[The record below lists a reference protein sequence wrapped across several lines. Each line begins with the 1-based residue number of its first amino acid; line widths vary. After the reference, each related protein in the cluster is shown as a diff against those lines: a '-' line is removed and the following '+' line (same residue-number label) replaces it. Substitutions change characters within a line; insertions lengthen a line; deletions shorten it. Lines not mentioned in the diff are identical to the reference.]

1 MSTYSPCKFHFR
13 VAHVYEIQNEIHYST
28 VFTQA
33 TLIPCH
39 VPVLSVMTPLT
50 VKTDPQYFPNDGLAS
65 LATHCS
71 TRMIGFSARR
81 RTFHVACTVLSLV
94 VYLFHV
100 FCRFTSDDRGNDTP
114 SARRSPLLLLQE
126 SPHGELRSDGPSP
139 AAATTLQSAP
149 SAVESSAKR
158 AVVRLER
165 RSLQELLAENTPV
178 SGGKPRRTGDRDQK

>member
-13 VAHVYEIQNEIHYST
+13 VAHVYEIRNESHYST

-39 VPVLSVMTPLT
+39 VPVLSVVTPLT
-50 VKTDPQYFPNDGLAS
+50 VKADPQYFPNDGLAS

-100 FCRFTSDDRGNDTP
+100 FCRFAGDDRGNDTP
-114 SARRSPLLLLQE
+114 SARGGPLLPLQE
-126 SPHGELRSDGPSP
+126 SPHGEVRSP

-149 SAVESSAKR
+149 SAVDSSVKR